1 MQKRALK
8 DMIWAACIAI
18 ALSALFIGFV
28 LEAVGHYYGDKSRP
42 VMDLGHPSAARAST
56 VPQQSGMTPDG
67 TVHRLQQTAD
77 AGKAYLDSLVYLCD
91 ASFIPLRSSGL
102 TAGQVWGSE
111 SGSLPMNKLD
121 LWTITFPADNSQRSP
136 GQACMLSQPKTLV
149 LCIGSEGLDGLN
161 EDSFVQYYEALIED
175 IHNYSPATV
184 MICCPVASV
193 APGYTGL
200 DNMSGTR
207 AAEINSWIMR
217 VCRETGA
224 WYADL
229 TSVLNDGGYL
239 RPEFAEP
246 DGRTLNA
253 AGLNAMLNY
262 LRIHALSSN

>member
-1 MQKRALK
+1 MRNRALK

-18 ALSALFIGFV
+18 ALAAVFVGFV

-42 VMDLGHPSAARAST
+42 VMDLGHSVSAPKAEVS
-56 VPQQSGMTPDG
+56 QSGMTADG
-67 TVHRLQQTAD
+67 TVHRLQQSAD
-77 AGKAYLDSLVYLCD
+77 AGQAYLDSLVYLCD
-91 ASFIPLRSSGL
+91 ASFIPLRSSGM

-161 EDSFVQYYEALIED
+161 ENSFVQYYEALIED
-175 IHNYSPATV
+175 IHSYSPATV

-200 DNMSGTR
+200 DSMSGTR
-207 AAEINSWIMR
+207 AVEINSWIVR

-262 LRIHALSSN
+262 LRIHALSAN

>member
-1 MQKRALK
+1 MRNRALK

-18 ALSALFIGFV
+18 ALAAVFVGFV

-42 VMDLGHPSAARAST
+42 VMDLGHSVSAPKAEVR
-56 VPQQSGMTPDG
+56 QSGMTADG
-67 TVHRLQQTAD
+67 TVHRLQQSAD
-77 AGKAYLDSLVYLCD
+77 AGQVYLDSLVYLCD

-161 EDSFVQYYEALIED
+161 EESFVQYYEALIED
-175 IHNYSPATV
+175 IHTYSPATV

-207 AAEINSWIMR
+207 AVEINSWIAR

>member
-1 MQKRALK
+1 MRNRALK

-18 ALSALFIGFV
+18 ALAAVFVGFV

-42 VMDLGHPSAARAST
+42 VMDLGHSVSAPKTEVR
-56 VPQQSGMTPDG
+56 QSGMTADG
-67 TVHRLQQTAD
+67 TVHRLQQSAD
-77 AGKAYLDSLVYLCD
+77 AGQVYLDSLVYLCD

-229 TSVLNDGGYL
+229 TGVLNDGGYL
-239 RPEFAEP
+239 RVEFAEP

>member
-1 MQKRALK
+1 MRNRALK

-18 ALSALFIGFV
+18 ALAAVFVGFV

-42 VMDLGHPSAARAST
+42 VMDLGHSVSAPKAEVR
-56 VPQQSGMTPDG
+56 QSGMTADG
-67 TVHRLQQTAD
+67 TVHRLQQSGD
-77 AGKAYLDSLVYLCD
+77 AGQVYLDSLVYLCD

-161 EDSFVQYYEALIED
+161 EESFVQYYEALIED
-175 IHNYSPATV
+175 IHSYSPATV

-200 DNMSGTR
+200 DSMNGTR
-207 AAEINSWIMR
+207 AAEINSWIVR

-262 LRIHALSSN
+262 LRIHALSAN

>member
-1 MQKRALK
+1 MRNRALK

-18 ALSALFIGFV
+18 ALAAVFVGFV

-42 VMDLGHPSAARAST
+42 VMDLGHSVSAPKTEVR
-56 VPQQSGMTPDG
+56 QSGMTADG
-67 TVHRLQQTAD
+67 TVHRLQQSAD
-77 AGKAYLDSLVYLCD
+77 AGQVYLDSLVYLCD

-200 DNMSGTR
+200 DNLSGTR

-239 RPEFAEP
+239 RVEFAEP